1 MKQGTLRDLSYRNK
15 FETDK
20 KRTNSIN
27 KLVEKEEEREEK
39 REETELSSRE
49 YKNIKDYIKFVTVH
63 RIVKRL
69 VPTRYLEY
77 LLCSGIYII
86 KYIKVNPLLKLKP
99 YSFFS
104 LPAMRALC
112 Q

>member
-1 MKQGTLRDLSYRNK
+1 MKQGTLRYLSYRNK

-49 YKNIKDYIKFVTVH
+49 YKNIKITSNLLRYI
-63 RIVKRL
+63 
-69 VPTRYLEY
+69 E
-77 LLCSGIYII
+77 S
-86 KYIKVNPLLKLKP
+86 
-99 YSFFS
+99 
-104 LPAMRALC
+104 
-112 Q
+112 